1 MRIISQ
7 SGYTDLPYERTHIV
21 SNIENVIA
29 RCDGREYLL
38 GSYSTQKKAIKAMEM
53 CQREYIK
60 IYGTN
65 GGIDTFTGAVTQPAV
80 FDFPKLFR
88 FPKDEEVRV

>member
-21 SNIENVIA
+21 SNTENVIA

-53 CQREYIK
+53 CREKYLSRMELD
-60 IYGTN
+60 
-65 GGIDTFTGAVTQPAV
+65 GGYDIVNKCYVQPNYWVLPKV
-80 FDFPKLFR
+80 FQ
-88 FPKDEEVRV
+88 FPKDEEVE